1 MKFLWRTTRVERDRP
16 ASSLAD
22 ARRLPQVHM
31 TQRHAPRRPTVASS
45 HRYRYPND
53 LPDSPHR
60 MQVRPRSF
68 TMAQDRLIDTN
79 ITVAPAKACIH
90 ALNPIRLPLHG
101 EHPQTRERG

>member
-1 MKFLWRTTRVERDRP
+1 
-16 ASSLAD
+16 
-22 ARRLPQVHM
+22 
-31 TQRHAPRRPTVASS
+31 
-45 HRYRYPND
+45 
-53 LPDSPHR
+53 

-68 TMAQDRLIDTN
+68 TMAQDRLIDIN